1 MTREKLKIPPTGNPD
16 YPLMMLATVL
26 ALKDLGGSGTNDE
39 IAERIIK
46 NEEITE
52 EEQTYLMRDGI
63 RTRIDFN
70 LPWARTCLKGVGYLE
85 NIKKSVWALT
95 ESGFNINTLEDAT
108 KASDEY
114 NAMIVARQKKRVSEK
129 QENTALLNTAID
141 TQENFPTNNTSPDE
155 ITSHDDDWKST
166 LLYTLK
172 NMEGY
177 AFERLCQ
184 RLLREAGFI
193 EVNVNPKKGADGG
206 IDGIGVLRVN
216 LVSFKVYFQ
225 CKCWTENPV
234 GAKDIRN
241 FRGALDAG
249 VDKGLF
255 ITTSTFTSRAKDEA
269 TMKGKTVID
278 LIDGERLC
286 DLLKENNLGVQTEM
300 VEHVTITPEWFDR
313 FNTKITP
320 NNKETQK

>member
-16 YPLMMLATVL
+16 YPLMMLVTVL

-46 NEEITE
+46 NEGITE
-52 EEQTYLMRDGI
+52 KEQAYLMPDGI

-85 NIKKSVWALT
+85 NIKKSAWALT
-95 ESGFNINTLEDAT
+95 ESGFNINTLEDA
-108 KASDEY
+108 KRASDEY
-114 NAMIVARQKKRVSEK
+114 NEMIAQRRLARINNEQQEHNPVNNEINLPVEHVEHVEHEVSYE
-129 QENTALLNTAID
+129 TIS
-141 TQENFPTNNTSPDE
+141 TNNE
-155 ITSHDDDWKST
+155 DWKSI

-206 IDGIGVLRVN
+206 IDGVGVLRVN

-234 GAKDIRN
+234 GSKDIRN

-255 ITTSTFTSRAKDEA
+255 ITTSTFTSKAKDEA
-269 TMKGKTVID
+269 TVKGKTVID

-300 VEHVTITPEWFDR
+300 VEQVSITPEWFDR
-313 FNTKITP
+313 FNTK
-320 NNKETQK
+320 